1 MHILYWF
8 IIYLL
13 LNVQFKMV
21 TIFTIILITFSQS
34 GYTISKFT
42 GLM

>member
-1 MHILYWF
+1 MHILYLF
-8 IIYLL
+8 IKYLL

-21 TIFTIILITFSQS
+21 TVYNIIKITFSQS